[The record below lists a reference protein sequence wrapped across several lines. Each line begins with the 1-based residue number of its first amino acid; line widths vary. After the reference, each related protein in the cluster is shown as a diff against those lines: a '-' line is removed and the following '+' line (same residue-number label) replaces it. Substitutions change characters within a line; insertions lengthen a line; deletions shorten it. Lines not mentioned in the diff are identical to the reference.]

1 MTGSRHAPYRSE
13 ALEVLHK
20 TVSGLHRAG
29 VIDDATMRR
38 FDDGCLI
45 SPAMTSGDEPPS
57 PKKRSTFLPPTVK

>member
-1 MTGSRHAPYRSE
+1 MKGSRHAPYRSE

-20 TVSGLHRAG
+20 TVVGLHRVG

-45 SPAMTSGDEPPS
+45 STTKASGDKPPR
-57 PKKRSTFLPPTVK
+57 PKKRSTFLPPTAK